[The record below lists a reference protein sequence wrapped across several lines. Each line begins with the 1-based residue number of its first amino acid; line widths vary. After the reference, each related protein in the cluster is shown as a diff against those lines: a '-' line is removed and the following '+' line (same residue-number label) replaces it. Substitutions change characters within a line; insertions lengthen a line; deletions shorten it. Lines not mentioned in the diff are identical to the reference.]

1 MHLIVMTIGNTQP
14 QPEEPSDSATA
25 AESQLNM

>member
-1 MHLIVMTIGNTQP
+1 MYTVVMAIGNTQS

-25 AESQLNM
+25 AESSL